1 MPAGS
6 LWPGYAIYRAWF
18 VGVVTLADLPGVAPA
33 KKVSPEMTHEV
44 VFIAADPNVD
54 YDPDPGGAENMDEV
68 RLQGCSSVRGHR

>member
-1 MPAGS
+1 
-6 LWPGYAIYRAWF
+6 
-18 VGVVTLADLPGVAPA
+18 
-33 KKVSPEMTHEV
+33 MTHEV